1 MLAHAPVCTT
11 ETCFQPVVAVQ
22 RWFDALVAALM
33 LRSSC
38 TTLHPASNQHHQ
50 HLCGIA
56 ICQRAALQA
65 LQTRSTI
72 VTASTAKNTTSRRT
86 WRTAFVTSAG
96 GAPHV
101 NSMPDGGQP
110 DAEHVSFKD
119 ATGNDLIGILTLPGA
134 ATAAVL
140 CHGYTSSKDG
150 MHLAAL
156 SERLAADGM
165 ASLRHCFATLAP
177 EHASLI

>member
-1 MLAHAPVCTT
+1 M
-11 ETCFQPVVAVQ
+11 
-22 RWFDALVAALM
+22 
-33 LRSSC
+33 
-38 TTLHPASNQHHQ
+38 
-50 HLCGIA
+50 
-56 ICQRAALQA
+56 
-65 LQTRSTI
+65 
-72 VTASTAKNTTSRRT
+72 TASSARHTSYRRP
-86 WRTAFVTSAG
+86 WRTVFVTSAA

-101 NSMPDGGQP
+101 DLMPDGGQP

-119 ATGNDLIGILTLPGA
+119 AAGNDLIGILTLPGA

-165 ASLRHCFATLAP
+165 ASLRHCFATHAL
-177 EHASLI
+177 EHNCLI